1 MLDPSLRPG
10 AGQDHKHSANTM
22 HTLVTQRQL
31 RGLLTTVGPC
41 HYIGFALVTDVP
53 QRRIDLSASSEQEP
67 SFGARLRQP
76 RKAAGLTQE
85 ELAGRAGLVSIM
97 QKWRYFGYIPSPTL
111 DEYGFSGAS
120 RRSMGQMF

>member
-1 MLDPSLRPG
+1 
-10 AGQDHKHSANTM
+10 
-22 HTLVTQRQL
+22 
-31 RGLLTTVGPC
+31 
-41 HYIGFALVTDVP
+41 VTDVP

-97 QKWRYFGYIPSPTL
+97 QKWRYFRYIPSPTL

-120 RRSMGQMF
+120 RRAMGQMF